1 MPTEKK
7 VGNIKNIEN
16 TSKLYKTSV
25 AIRTAVAATVIP
37 CGHIILEPFGVPH
50 GTAEHISMV
59 TAGLLFTPEMIAMN
73 TRIAIESIKEN
84 TRNIHSKISKNK
96 K

>member
-1 MPTEKK
+1 MQTEKK
-7 VGNIKNIEN
+7 VGKIKNIEN

-25 AIRTAVAATVIP
+25 VIRTAVATAIIP

-50 GTAEHISMV
+50 GTAEHISML

-73 TRIAIESIKEN
+73 TRIAIENIKEN
-84 TRNIHSKISKNK
+84 TKNIQSKISNTK